1 MNTTN
6 VPTTS
11 SVSYF
16 ARVSALIFTLLI
28 IYASLYPFTGW
39 RNIGVHPFSYLTDK
53 LPYYRT
59 YFDIWTNIVGYM
71 PLGMLMIFALYPN
84 LKSYKAFLVA
94 CLFGILLSGS
104 MEAIQ
109 TYIPTRVPS
118 ILDLLTNSCGTIL
131 GACLG
136 LWTRTY
142 FLKKGF
148 FIQLRDKWFVPTASR
163 GLVVIGLWPL
173 ALIYPQNHVFGLGHF
188 FALFSDWFSSAFDTP
203 IDLTTLWINTFQ
215 LRPEAYWLA
224 DIIITVC
231 GFTSALLTLF
241 VLLKRQAPKLRITL
255 CFVIIMAAI
264 KTLSCALFFEPENA
278 FIWITPGTIAG
289 LILSVPILV
298 GLSFAPQ
305 AIKKRMAI
313 VALILGLLVVNFI
326 PDNPYFIETLQTWS
340 QGNFLNFNG
349 AAQFLAIL
357 LPFLALWYLFHP
369 VHKKQAKSTPP
380 QQT

>member
-6 VPTTS
+6 VPTTA

-39 RNIGVHPFSYLTDK
+39 RDMGVHPFSYLTDK

-84 LKSYKAFLVA
+84 LKSYKAFLLT

-118 ILDLLTNSCGTIL
+118 ILDLMTNACGTLL
-131 GACLG
+131 GAIIG

-142 FLKKGF
+142 FLKEGF
-148 FIQLRDKWFVPTASR
+148 FIHLREKWFISSASR
-163 GLVVIGLWPL
+163 GLVVVGLWPL

-188 FALFSDWFSSAFDTP
+188 FPLFSDWFSTSFDTP
-203 IDLTTLWINTFQ
+203 LDLTTLWINTFQ

-224 DIIITVC
+224 DIIITVS
-231 GFTSALLTLF
+231 GLTSAVLMLF
-241 VLLKRQAPKLRITL
+241 ILLKRQAPRIRI
-255 CFVIIMAAI
+255 VISFIMIMVAV
-264 KTLSCALFFEPENA
+264 KTLSCALLFEPQNDL
-278 FIWITPGTIAG
+278 IWATSGTIAG
-289 LILSVPILV
+289 GILSIPILV

-305 AIKKRMAI
+305 VIKKKMAI
-313 VALILGLLVVNFI
+313 VSLLLGLIVVNFV
-326 PDNPYFIETLQTWS
+326 PDNPYFIETLQTWT

-369 VHKKQAKSTPP
+369 VHKKQVKQDSSKHS
-380 QQT
+380 

>member
-39 RNIGVHPFSYLTDK
+39 RDMGVHPFSYLTDK

-84 LKSYKAFLVA
+84 LKSYKAFLVTS
-94 CLFGILLSGS
+94 LLGILLSAS

-118 ILDLLTNSCGTIL
+118 ILDLITNSCGTVL
-131 GACLG
+131 GAFIG
-136 LWTRTY
+136 LWSRTY
-142 FLKKGF
+142 FLKEGF
-148 FIQLRDKWFVPTASR
+148 FIHLRQKWFIPAASR
-163 GLVVIGLWPL
+163 GLVVVGLWPL

-188 FALFSDWFSSAFDTP
+188 FPLLSDWLTPSFDAP
-203 IDLTTLWINTFQ
+203 LDLTTQWINAFQ

-231 GFTSALLTLF
+231 GFTSAILMLLI
-241 VLLKRQAPKLRITL
+241 LLKRQAPRIRIII
-255 CFVIIMAAI
+255 CFIIVMMAV
-264 KTLSCALFFEPENA
+264 KTLSCALLFEPQNDL
-278 FIWITPGTIAG
+278 IWVTSGTIAG
-289 LILSVPILV
+289 GILSIPVLI

-305 AIKKRMAI
+305 AIKKKMAI
-313 VALILGLLVVNFI
+313 VSLLLGLIVVNFI
-326 PDNPYFIETLQTWS
+326 PDNPYFIETLQTWT

-369 VHKKQAKSTPP
+369 VHKKQIKQDSTK
-380 QQT
+380 QL

>member
-39 RNIGVHPFSYLTDK
+39 RDMGVHPFSYLTDK

-84 LKSYKAFLVA
+84 LKSYKAFFVT
-94 CLFGILLSGS
+94 CVFGILLSAS

-118 ILDLLTNSCGTIL
+118 ILDLTTNSCGTVL
-131 GACLG
+131 GALIG
-136 LWTRTY
+136 LWSRTY
-142 FLKKGF
+142 FLKEGF
-148 FIQLRDKWFVPTASR
+148 FIHLRQKWFISSASR

-188 FALFSDWFSSAFDTP
+188 FPLISDWFSSSFDTP
-203 IDLTTLWINTFQ
+203 LDLTTVWINTFQ

-224 DIIITVC
+224 DIIITVS
-231 GFTSALLTLF
+231 GFTSAILMLLI
-241 VLLKRQAPKLRITL
+241 VLKRQAPRIRIII
-255 CFVIIMAAI
+255 CFIIVMIAV
-264 KTLSCALFFEPENA
+264 KTLSCALLFEPQNDL
-278 FIWITPGTIAG
+278 IWVTSGTIAG
-289 LILSVPILV
+289 GILSVPVLI
-298 GLSFAPQ
+298 GLSFAPH
-305 AIKKRMAI
+305 AIKKKMAI
-313 VALILGLLVVNFI
+313 VSLLLGLVVINFV
-326 PDNPYFIETLQTWS
+326 PDNPYFIETLQTWT

-369 VHKKQAKSTPP
+369 VHRKQIKQDATK
-380 QQT
+380 